1 VNPRRRDF
9 FPHRRPTYV
18 AFDLL
23 IADGVDLFAAAQ
35 AAKAPL
41 HRATTRR
48 INSLWTTRNVQSWL
62 ARGVHI

>member
-23 IADGVDLFAAAQ
+23 IADGVDLLPR
-35 AAKAPL
+35 PL
-41 HRATTRR
+41 KRR
-48 INSLWTTRNVQSWL
+48 RRRFTGRPL
-62 ARGVHI
+62 GE